1 MLLPN
6 KPDRQDHEPKTQI
19 LRLSSIWIFL
29 KEYITTLFCQIQLPF
44 KNIPSGKYDELDVKV
59 HVNPYGKIMLEA
71 YINGNRHRLSTRKKA
86 TLCLLIW
93 YKCHAVPSFLKL
105 YKKKYHPLP
114 YQITFKEYGEYI
126 LESTRNYRND
136 FSHKEQLSK
145 FNMLCETFG
154 DIQLREIKTSHI
166 LIWQNSIDKEP
177 KTIINYRS
185 TLNMIFKYAVYDEII
200 NINPLSM
207 IKAPKIAKKEVKVFT
222 VKEIGLL
229 VEHTSGQLKNII
241 LLAAF
246 TGIRAGE
253 LIALKW
259 SDIDFR
265 SKTITIA
272 RRTREGDEDVPKS
285 KRIRVLD
292 MLPQAKKALVEQMPL
307 SKDKSEYIF
316 LSRFDIPYKRSN
328 KISASIRRMCK
339 KLKIEEGTLQTQRRS
354 CNTLYKQYG
363 LPNDWIL
370 DQLGHIEEGVNRTHY
385 TGRIKPNL
393 SEIGKLLAE

>member
-1 MLLPN
+1 M
-6 KPDRQDHEPKTQI
+6 
-19 LRLSSIWIFL
+19 
-29 KEYITTLFCQIQLPF
+29 QL
-44 KNIPSGKYDELDVKV
+44 
-59 HVNPYGKIMLEA
+59 
-71 YINGNRHRLSTRKKA
+71 
-86 TLCLLIW
+86 
-93 YKCHAVPSFLKL
+93 
-105 YKKKYHPLP
+105 
-114 YQITFKEYGEYI
+114 Q
-126 LESTRNYRND
+126 
-136 FSHKEQLSK
+136 
-145 FNMLCETFG
+145 
-154 DIQLREIKTSHI
+154 EIKASHM
-166 LIWQNSIDKEP
+166 LVWQNSIDKAP

-185 TLNMIFKYAVYDEII
+185 TLNTIFKYAVYDEII
-200 NINPLSM
+200 NTNPLSM
-207 IKAPKIAKKEVKVFT
+207 IKAPKIAKKEIKVFT
-222 VKEIGLL
+222 AKEIGLL
-229 VEHTSGQLKNII
+229 ITHTSGQLKNII
-241 LLAAF
+241 LFTAF

-285 KRIRVLD
+285 KRVRILD

-307 SKDKSEYIF
+307 SKNKSEYIF

-339 KLKIEEGTLQTQRRS
+339 KLKIEEGTLQTLRRS

-393 SEIGKLLAE
+393 SEIGRLLAE